1 MTVVAVAV
9 IVGAL
14 VAYFTLTQGSLGSAE
29 RGRVVATSW
38 GLLAEIVYRIGGGE
52 IEVVQL
58 LPPGVELHDWE
69 PTPQALEAVRKS
81 RLLVWTLPELD
92 GWAERL
98 AETAGVKNVMAAER
112 VELVDGDVHFWT
124 RPANLVPVVELLA
137 EVLASEFPDLAGG
150 IRRNAESLRAELL
163 GLEAE
168 VATRLGP
175 LGGRVLI
182 TQHRS
187 FGYLAEAY
195 GLRYYAV
202 LGPEEEEPSAAY
214 LAELAELIRRES
226 VSIIFAEDDFVHPL
240 VELFARDLGLEVGML
255 YTGEGLTLEEAVGGR
270 GYAYLVRQN
279 LETLVAGLGG
289 G

>member
-1 MTVVAVAV
+1 ML
-9 IVGAL
+9 IVGAFL
-14 VAYFTLTQGSLGSAE
+14 AAFTLVQGPLGSGE
-29 RGRVVATSW
+29 RGRRVSVTW
-38 GLLAEIVYRIGGGE
+38 GLPAEIVYRLGGGE
-52 IEVVQL
+52 IEVAQL

-69 PTPQALEAVRKS
+69 PTPQALEVVRKS

-98 AETAGVKNVMAAER
+98 AKTAGVRNVMAAER

-137 EVLASEFPDLAGG
+137 EVLASEFPELARD

-168 VATRLGP
+168 VASRLGP

-214 LAELAELIRRES
+214 LAELVDLIRRES
-226 VSIIFAEDDFVHPL
+226 VSVVFAEDDFVHPV
-240 VELFARDLGLEVGML
+240 VESLARDLGLEVGML

-279 LETLVAGLGG
+279 LEALVAGLGVG
-289 G
+289 